1 MNPLFHVIGRRLAV
15 AAVAIATLA
24 PVVAPA
30 SSDNEPPRFQGRE
43 FSFTILKPADPVPKS
58 PLYTMRGGVTHLG
71 RYAGKVVLLNVW
83 ATWCA
88 ACLHELPALDKL
100 QAALGGE
107 RFTVIALSIDARGAD
122 EVTPYLTRLGVQGL
136 PVLLDPIGRIAEAL
150 GVNHG
155 LPWSFL
161 IDHQGRVMGYM
172 KGAADWN
179 AAEGRALIRYY
190 VERAPR

>member
-1 MNPLFHVIGRRLAV
+1 MKGVFHSVRRRLAV
-15 AAVAIATLA
+15 LAATVGILASAVASAND
-24 PVVAPA
+24 
-30 SSDNEPPRFQGRE
+30 DNEPPRFQGRDY
-43 FSFTILKPADPVPKS
+43 SFTILKPADPVPKS

-71 RYAGKVVLLNVW
+71 RYAGKVVLLNLW

-88 ACLHELPALDKL
+88 ACVHELPSLESL
-100 QAALGGE
+100 QTTLGDD
-107 RFTVIALSIDARGAD
+107 RFTVIALSVDAGGAD
-122 EVTPYLTRLGVQGL
+122 HVTPYLNRLGVQGL

-172 KGAADWN
+172 KGAAEWN